1 MYIVSPARK
10 GVHMPFINVSGK
22 SDAGIRKWEYATA
35 AGWMLERVLG
45 KRLASNIVLNVKLV
59 PKLKQIDDVKGDVC
73 WEDDN
78 TRPREFLIRIDS
90 SQSKSM
96 QMRTL
101 AHELVHVKQFARG
114 ELFDYLLSDKTRW
127 KGRKYV
133 LKSKMLLRDYKK
145 LPWEAEAY
153 KYEKIIY
160 EEWLKRGD
168 RDD

>member
-1 MYIVSPARK
+1 
-10 GVHMPFINVSGK
+10 MPFINVSGK
-22 SDAGIRKWEYATA
+22 SDAGIRKWEYAIA

-45 KRLASNIVLNVKLV
+45 KRLASNIVLKVKLV
-59 PKLKQIDDVKGDVC
+59 PKLKQIDDVKGDVG

-101 AHELVHVKQFARG
+101 AHEIIHVKQFARG
-114 ELFDYLLSDKTRW
+114 ELFDYLQSDKIRW
-127 KGRKYV
+127 KRKKYNM
-133 LKSKMLLRDYKK
+133 KSKMLLRDYMK
-145 LPWEAEAY
+145 LPWEVEAY

-160 EEWLKRGD
+160 EEWLKRGEC
-168 RDD
+168 DD